1 MGRAKIEPSVEATT
15 MGLASF
21 HLWWFFCFGDGEMKS
36 TSLNR

>member
-21 HLWWFFCFGDGEMKS
+21 HLWWFFLLWGWRNEEHK
-36 TSLNR
+36 T